1 MEAFLQVKYKLS
13 WFLSLGISRP
23 EEYSLNFY
31 AGEFI
36 KLIFICLP
44 RLWDLLQ
51 ALKIFI
57 ENLEGPDMYYKLQN
71 KSEHN

>member
-31 AGEFI
+31 AGKFI
-36 KLIFICLP
+36 KLIFILLL

-51 ALKIFI
+51 VGTNFI
-57 ENLEGPDMYYKLQN
+57 ENLEGPDTYHKLQN
-71 KSEHN
+71 KCEHN